1 MPLKFGKSKK
11 KLLSEARSSELLLRL
26 KKDEEE
32 RMKKAVEQ
40 EKPELDLYKCSKK
53 SKQKIKQEKS
63 RDVFKNK
70 ANEIFCDRLGSSL
83 GLVVFK
89 SVENRLPSEAKT
101 GVITGISSLVKEL
114 VSSGNINFETM
125 DLSNAPHTEAYLANI
140 LAISKIQAAE
150 ELATEQYDNA
160 KSDLYNEAITEFEQ
174 VLSDV
179 IDAKIDIMLQNE
191 KNSQLRLE
199 EERQY
204 ALENALDPDK
214 YMAKKLKNRE
224 SLFQTIMESHVKGS
238 INSKKEVS
246 NSHILLESIIT
257 YAFLEALHTSKIA
270 TRAELYSL

>member
-1 MPLKFGKSKK
+1 M
-11 KLLSEARSSELLLRL
+11 
-26 KKDEEE
+26 
-32 RMKKAVEQ
+32 
-40 EKPELDLYKCSKK
+40 
-53 SKQKIKQEKS
+53 
-63 RDVFKNK
+63 
-70 ANEIFCDRLGSSL
+70 
-83 GLVVFK
+83 
-89 SVENRLPSEAKT
+89 
-101 GVITGISSLVKEL
+101 
-114 VSSGNINFETM
+114 
-125 DLSNAPHTEAYLANI
+125 
-140 LAISKIQAAE
+140 
-150 ELATEQYDNA
+150 ATEQYDNA

>member
-40 EKPELDLYKCSKK
+40 EKPEIDLYKCSKK

-63 RDVFKNK
+63 RGELKNK
-70 ANEIFCDRLGSSL
+70 TNEIFCDRLGSSL

-89 SVENRLPSEAKT
+89 SMENRLPSESKT
-101 GVITGISSLVKEL
+101 GVITGISSLVKDL

-179 IDAKIDIMLQNE
+179 VDAKIDIMLQNE

-214 YMAKKLKNRE
+214 YMAKKLKNKE

-257 YAFLEALHTSKIA
+257 YAFLETLHTSKIA
-270 TRAELYSL
+270 SRAELYSL